1 MLLRLILIVG
11 LMIFAWQVQADCEG
25 SGIEDKAEYF
35 EALNQV
41 KSLKE
46 YKSYEDNA
54 LKSNI
59 KLVAFAN
66 APFSQKVII
75 NGRCYMSIT
84 VHENHEAHTY
94 RWHTFYVSLN
104 GKHILVDDV
113 TGGNPMTLNKWRLE
127 QKKLDS
133 SNDSS

>member
-46 YKSYEDNA
+46 
-54 LKSNI
+54 
-59 KLVAFAN
+59 
-66 APFSQKVII
+66 
-75 NGRCYMSIT
+75 
-84 VHENHEAHTY
+84 
-94 RWHTFYVSLN
+94 
-104 GKHILVDDV
+104 
-113 TGGNPMTLNKWRLE
+113 
-127 QKKLDS
+127 
-133 SNDSS
+133 